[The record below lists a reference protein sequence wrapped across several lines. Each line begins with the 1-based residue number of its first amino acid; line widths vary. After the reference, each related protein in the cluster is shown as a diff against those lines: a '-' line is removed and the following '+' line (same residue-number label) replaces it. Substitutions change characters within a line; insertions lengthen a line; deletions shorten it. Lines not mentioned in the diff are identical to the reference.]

1 MTFPHPSRILHL
13 KPREEKIQRTKLF
26 PIYIQRDS
34 PKMSK
39 TSRSL
44 WAIAAIGIRSRLPEQ
59 PSARENHRKSIGS
72 GHQASRCCKEVLS
85 WFCQGVTWT
94 TWPLT
99 RWWLVCGR
107 SSLSRSFLQ
116 TSKFKCP
123 FPRWEWVK
131 KQKQGQA
138 RMTFPHPSRILHLK
152 PREEKIQRTKLF
164 PIYIQRDSPKMSKTS
179 RSLWAI
185 AAIGIR
191 SRLPEQPSAREKS

>member
-1 MTFPHPSRILHL
+1 
-13 KPREEKIQRTKLF
+13 
-26 PIYIQRDS
+26 
-34 PKMSK
+34 MSK

-44 WAIAAIGIRSRLPEQ
+44 WAIAAIGITSRLPEQ

-131 KQKQGQA
+131 KQKQVKQGWHFLIRAEFYIWSLEKKKSNAPNFSQS
-138 RMTFPHPSRILHLK
+138 TSSETVQKCPKHPGASGLSRLLASG
-152 PREEKIQRTKLF
+152 PDSLNSQVLEKIIEN
-164 PIYIQRDSPKMSKTS
+164 P
-179 RSLWAI
+179 
-185 AAIGIR
+185 
-191 SRLPEQPSAREKS
+191 